1 VLARL
6 LRPLVQLREGE
17 GPTVLLMF
25 LYSFLAMAGYNMI
38 RPATRGLFIN
48 KLGAENL
55 PWVLLGAG
63 LVIGLIMQ
71 AYTRAVSRIPRRWM
85 IPITLS
91 GITILMA
98 VFVWLFAGL
107 PESPVVAV
115 AFYLFGLIIGIL
127 LISQFWTLANDVYD
141 PRQAKR
147 VFGFIGAGASLG
159 GFAGAQLTSSVVR
172 SIGTNTMLLVS
183 AATLALCTLL
193 VTVVI
198 RREPGAGQ
206 SDASQTGE
214 EAGVSGS
221 EAIRLLGSSRH
232 LQIIALVIG
241 FAAFGSTII
250 EQQLNMAAEESQGA
264 DEDAVTAFL
273 AQIVAYYSLIGF
285 VIQITLTSR
294 IHRFLG
300 IGFALL
306 ILPVVDSVTALLML
320 LNGASWTAGVA
331 RVTDTSLR
339 YTVDKTT
346 REILF
351 LPLPVAIKYQAKPFI
366 DVTVD
371 RLAKGLGALLLLVL
385 VQRWG
390 LALSWRQLSYASITM
405 MVIWMVFALRARRE
419 YLAAFR
425 KSIEQQDVRPADVR
439 LESADLS
446 SIETLLTELSHPEPR
461 RVLYA
466 IDMLDALDKRQL
478 VTPLLLR
485 HDSPE
490 VRTRA
495 LRVAR
500 YAGQEAAGR
509 WLPGVERALQDE
521 DGDVR
526 LAAARALATLR
537 GVAAVDVMRPYLDH
551 PDPNLAVT
559 AAAALASSHLPT
571 DVDRAE
577 ETFQRLSAD
586 ARESAAEL
594 RRQVAR
600 ALGLV
605 TNPRFRPLLVPLMY
619 DANYYVARAAIN
631 SAGTIAGD
639 DFLFVPTLVTLMR
652 NRRLK
657 GPARKVLV
665 DYGEAVVAPLRYF
678 MEDRD
683 EDVWVRRHVPGTLAR
698 IPSEAS
704 VQALLSA
711 LENPD
716 GFLRYKAITAL
727 EQLRHDHPSLAIDR
741 AVIERQVLG
750 EVGRAFN
757 ALTLHTNLFVTGGLD
772 RACLLA
778 RALDEKRQRA
788 MNRLFKLLALVHPP
802 SDIAA
807 VTATLASGESRQRSS
822 AIEYLDNLLSGEL
835 GRRVMLLVEDMPLE
849 ERVRK
854 GNVLYKTRPRDIEDT
869 VAQLVHDDNQV
880 IAAAAMHLVEERQ
893 MWSLAADLEHVLA
906 HRDARDWYAFEAA
919 SWALAASRMPVERRR
934 LLWQE
939 PLPAVELANR
949 LRRLAIFDFTSVDE
963 LFRIAELG
971 QQVRHEQGRVI
982 YERGASP
989 ATLEFVLDG
998 RVEIGDE
1005 TSGRAR
1011 HEAPTP
1017 LAFEEVLEGRPLAS
1031 AIRALETTICLSI
1044 TTDRFLSLLAE
1055 NVQLA
1060 EGIFRWLI
1068 GARTGLIRQVLVRG
1082 ELTEENRRKVAA
1094 GLLAVD
1100 RVLLLQESP
1109 VLAGASGTQL
1119 LRLAA
1124 IARPVTFKAG
1134 DNPMSGSVDD
1144 AMTVVLSGTVTISAP
1159 DGQTSTAKVGDV
1171 IGLYQVLGGKPLG
1184 ATLSAESPGTA
1195 LRFLRRDIFD
1205 LLADDT
1211 ALLQTIFSNLVRSA
1225 ESREERPVADA
1236 VSAAHG

>member
-17 GPTVLLMF
+17 SPTVLLMF

-38 RPATRGLFIN
+38 KPVTRGLFIE

-55 PWVLLGAG
+55 PWVQFGAG
-63 LVIGLIMQ
+63 IVIGLIMQ
-71 AYTRAVSRIPRRWM
+71 TYTRVISAAPRRWM
-85 IPITLS
+85 IPMTLA
-91 GITILMA
+91 GIVVGMA
-98 VFVWLFAGL
+98 TFFVLFDSFPTNRA
-107 PESPVVAV
+107 VAV
-115 AFYLFGLIIGIL
+115 GFYLFGLIVGIL

-159 GFAGAQLTSSVVR
+159 GFAGAALTSTVVER
-172 SIGTNTMLLVS
+172 IGTNSVLLVS
-183 AATLALCTLL
+183 AATLAVCTLT
-193 VTVVI
+193 VATVV
-198 RREPGAGQ
+198 RREPGAGR

-214 EAGVSGS
+214 ESGVSGS
-221 EAIRLLGSSRH
+221 EALRLLRSSRH
-232 LQIIALVIG
+232 LQTIAMVIG
-241 FAAFGSTII
+241 FAAIGAGII
-250 EQQLNMAAEESQGA
+250 EQQLNMAAAESRGA
-264 DEDAVTAFL
+264 ENVDAVTAFL
-273 AQIVAYYSLIGF
+273 AQITAYLSIIGF
-285 VIQITLTSR
+285 LVQVVLTSR

-300 IGFALL
+300 IGFALM
-306 ILPVVDSVTALLML
+306 ILPVVDSVTGLLML
-320 LNGASWTAGVA
+320 FNGALWTAGFA
-331 RVTDTSLR
+331 RILDTSLR

-351 LPLPVAIKYQAKPFI
+351 LPLPVDTKYQAKPFI

-371 RLAKGLGALLLLVL
+371 RVAKGAGALVLLVL
-385 VQRWG
+385 VQDWG
-390 LALSWRQLSYASITM
+390 LALGWRQLSYASVTM
-405 MVIWMVFALRARRE
+405 MAIWGAFALSARRE

-425 KSIEQQDVRPADVR
+425 RSIEQQDVRPADVR

-446 SIETLLTELSHPEPR
+446 SIETLLTELSHPDPR

-485 HDSPE
+485 HDSAE

-500 YAGQEAAGR
+500 YSGQESAER

-577 ETFQRLSAD
+577 DTFRRLSAD

-619 DANYYVARAAIN
+619 DPNYYVARAAIN

-665 DYGEAVVAPLRYF
+665 DYGEAAVAPLRHF

-704 VQALLSA
+704 VQALVAA
-711 LENPD
+711 LDDPD
-716 GFLRYKAITAL
+716 GFLRYKAMTAL
-727 EQLRHDHPSLAIDR
+727 EQLRLDHPALAIDR
-741 AVIERQVLG
+741 AVIERHALA
-750 EVGRAFN
+750 EVGRAFE

-772 RACLLA
+772 PTCLLA
-778 RALDEKRQRA
+778 RALDQKRQRA
-788 MNRLFKLLALVHPP
+788 MQRMFKLLGLVHSP

-807 VTATLASGESRQRSS
+807 VTATLSAGEARQRSS
-822 AIEYLDNLLSGEL
+822 AIEFLDNLLSGEL
-835 GRRVMLLVEDMPLE
+835 RRRVLLLVEDMPLD

-854 GNVLYKTRPRDIEDT
+854 GNVLYKTRPRDVEDT

-880 IAAAAMHLVEERQ
+880 ISAAAMHLIEERKL
-893 MWSLAADLEHVLA
+893 WSLADDLEHVLA
-906 HRDARDWYAFEAA
+906 HRDARHWYAFEAA
-919 SWALAASRMPVERRR
+919 SWALAASRMPAERRR
-934 LLWQE
+934 QLWQE
-939 PLPAVELANR
+939 PLPAVVLADR

-982 YERGASP
+982 YERGATP
-989 ATLEFVLDG
+989 ATLQFVLDG
-998 RVEIGDE
+998 RVELVDE
-1005 TSGRAR
+1005 AGTR
-1011 HEAPTP
+1011 HERAAPAP
-1017 LAFEEVLEGRPLAS
+1017 LAFEAVLEGRPLA
-1031 AIRALETTICLSI
+1031 AAVRALETTICLSI
-1044 TTDRFLSLLAE
+1044 TADQFLSLLAE

-1060 EGIFRWLI
+1060 QGIFRWLI
-1068 GARTGLIRQVLVRG
+1068 DARTGLAQQVLVRG
-1082 ELTEENRRKVAA
+1082 ELTAEGKRKVAA
-1094 GLLAVD
+1094 GLQAVD

-1109 VLAGASGTQL
+1109 LLKGASGAQL
-1119 LRLAA
+1119 LRLAG
-1124 IARPVTFKAG
+1124 IARPAHFKAG
-1134 DNPMSGSVDD
+1134 QNPMSGSADE
-1144 AMTVVLSGTVTISAP
+1144 AMLVVLSGLVAVSTP
-1159 DGQTSTAKVGDV
+1159 DGQTSKADVGDV
-1171 IGLYQVLGGKPLG
+1171 IGMYQVFGGKPLG
-1184 ATLSAESPGTA
+1184 ATLVAEGDGTG

-1205 LLADDT
+1205 VLADDT
-1211 ALLQTIFSNLVRSA
+1211 ALLQTIFSNLLNEAPTDQAVA
-1225 ESREERPVADA
+1225 EEVATA
-1236 VSAAHG
+1236 G